1 MSSFKTQKRK
11 AKRNCEDTRRE
22 FTSRLS
28 LNLKIIILGCFYD
41 KKEQIASFSGA
52 FLNILLGI
60 ISIKT
65 FNFVPFWRNYLL
77 NQFAKKFLLGRL
89 LNLTLTKLWRIDSL
103 ILFYKLKLYAETS
116 QKKSINSAFQI
127 NHLKSNQLLIH
138 TKTNFELTT
147 TWISNKWNF

>member
-1 MSSFKTQKRK
+1 MSSFKTQERK
-11 AKRNCEDTRRE
+11 AKRNCEDTRRD

-65 FNFVPFWRNYLL
+65 FKNFVPFWRNHLL

-103 ILFYKLKLYAETS
+103 ILFYKLKLYAKTS
-116 QKKSINSAFQI
+116 QKKSM